1 MCKETFRGRPVVICD
16 EDSKAFCFDL
26 FTMIDLTFG
35 PAHFM
40 RTDEVCAYHFGELR
54 KRLAELSCANECA
67 EWVMVGLGEELP
79 TDGCAAVP
87 QGNARA

>member
-1 MCKETFRGRPVVICD
+1 MSKEMYRGSPVIVCD
-16 EDSKAFCFDL
+16 DDNKFFCFDL
-26 FTMIDLTFG
+26 FTMIDDSFG

-40 RTDEVCAYHFGELR
+40 RTDEACAYHFEALR
-54 KRLAELSCANECA
+54 KRIAELCCLDECHT
-67 EWVMVGLGEELP
+67 WVTVGLGEELP